1 MYATNILRLGVSM
14 TLTFGKPSITIRR
27 LGVITSIYMML
38 GFILLCGLLHP
49 STIYSEEIK
58 SDINSFISIDDEK
71 TTAPIFDSTLDK
83 LTNSI
88 EERQLELDSDTSD
101 GLIVDDQKDKDMVVV
116 LGDSDSQEKLS
127 PPLKSEIA
135 TEENRKQA
143 NLAELNATQP
153 NNRTTY
159 IIPESSHSIA
169 EQQRFLIE
177 SKGSSVALLNSDEF
191 RKTAREDRGFER
203 DKLRSLDIIPKG
215 DLSTSNVIG
224 NTDIASQISLGFKKN
239 AIQEHHLTKTFSQKD
254 GKLSSVIEG
263 MLAIGKEK
271 VEKEIKYSGNLWQKL
286 KAKAH
291 CLVCCV
297 DNLNFEDIKSY
308 FQYYCHLNHQLKLP
322 KGAILSAKTEVY
334 RGGDFGRKN
343 KDNVFG
349 YRIPSLLKTEKGTL
363 LAGADERIEQACDW
377 GNIGM
382 VIRRSEDDGV
392 TWGKRETIVNLR
404 NNPRVPLVTSG
415 DYSGSPINM
424 DMALVQDTSSKTKRI
439 FSIYDMFPEGR
450 GVISIA
456 NTPEKEYTQI
466 GGQSY
471 LNLYNNEKKSKVFTI
486 RDKGIVYNF
495 KGKKTDYHVITET
508 TKSDH
513 SNLGDIYK
521 GKQLLGNIYFTKH
534 KTSPFRL
541 AKSSYVWMSYSDDDG
556 RTWSS
561 PRDIT
566 ASLRR
571 RGMKFLGIGPG
582 KGIVLKWGPHAGRI
596 IIPAYSTNW
605 KSHLR
610 GSQSSRLIYSDDH
623 GKTWHT
629 GKAVN
634 DNRVLSN
641 GEKIHSLTMDN
652 KKEQNTESVPVQLK
666 NGDIKLF
673 MRNLT
678 GNLEVATSKDGG
690 ETWQNHVKRYKEVH
704 DAYVQ
709 LSAIRFEHDK
719 KEYILLVN
727 ANGPGKKRQDGYA
740 RLAQVNRNGSFKWL
754 YHHHIQ
760 DGSFAYNSVQQLN
773 NDQFGVLYEHR
784 EKHQN
789 SFTLNY
795 KVFNWSFLSQN
806 TEKQGTLWEKMAAN
820 WHVLF
825 KFYPWC

>member
-1 MYATNILRLGVSM
+1 M

-556 RTWSS
+556 RT
-561 PRDIT
+561 RDIT

-825 KFYPWC
+825 KFYL

>member
-1 MYATNILRLGVSM
+1 M
-14 TLTFGKPSITIRR
+14 
-27 LGVITSIYMML
+27 
-38 GFILLCGLLHP
+38 
-49 STIYSEEIK
+49 
-58 SDINSFISIDDEK
+58 
-71 TTAPIFDSTLDK
+71 
-83 LTNSI
+83 
-88 EERQLELDSDTSD
+88 
-101 GLIVDDQKDKDMVVV
+101 
-116 LGDSDSQEKLS
+116 
-127 PPLKSEIA
+127 
-135 TEENRKQA
+135 
-143 NLAELNATQP
+143 
-153 NNRTTY
+153 
-159 IIPESSHSIA
+159 
-169 EQQRFLIE
+169 
-177 SKGSSVALLNSDEF
+177 
-191 RKTAREDRGFER
+191 
-203 DKLRSLDIIPKG
+203 
-215 DLSTSNVIG
+215 
-224 NTDIASQISLGFKKN
+224 
-239 AIQEHHLTKTFSQKD
+239 
-254 GKLSSVIEG
+254 
-263 MLAIGKEK
+263 
-271 VEKEIKYSGNLWQKL
+271 
-286 KAKAH
+286 
-291 CLVCCV
+291 
-297 DNLNFEDIKSY
+297 
-308 FQYYCHLNHQLKLP
+308 
-322 KGAILSAKTEVY
+322 
-334 RGGDFGRKN
+334 
-343 KDNVFG
+343 FG
-349 YRIPSLLKTEKGTL
+349 YRIPSLLKTQKGTL

-471 LNLYNNEKKSKVFTI
+471 LNLYNNGKKSKVFTI

-566 ASLRR
+566 ASLRQK
-571 RGMKFLGIGPG
+571 GMKFLGIGPG

-634 DNRVLSN
+634 DNRILSN

-690 ETWQNHVKRYKEVH
+690 ETWQNHVKRYKEIH

-727 ANGPGKKRQDGYA
+727 ANGPGKKCQDGYA

-825 KFYPWC
+825 KFYL

>member
-322 KGAILSAKTEVY
+322 KGAILSAKIEVY

-825 KFYPWC
+825 KFYL

>member
-159 IIPESSHSIA
+159 IIPEISHSIA

-825 KFYPWC
+825 KFYL

>member
-14 TLTFGKPSITIRR
+14 TLTFGKPSITIHR

-825 KFYPWC
+825 KFYL

>member
-561 PRDIT
+561 PRDII

-825 KFYPWC
+825 KFYL

>member
-1 MYATNILRLGVSM
+1 M

-709 LSAIRFEHDK
+709 LLAIRFEHDK

-825 KFYPWC
+825 KFYL

>member
-1 MYATNILRLGVSM
+1 M

-159 IIPESSHSIA
+159 ITPESSHSIA

-825 KFYPWC
+825 KFYL

>member
-582 KGIVLKWGPHAGRI
+582 KGIVLKWVPHAGRI

-825 KFYPWC
+825 KFYL

>member
-308 FQYYCHLNHQLKLP
+308 FQHYCHLNHQLKLP

-825 KFYPWC
+825 KFYL

>member
-1 MYATNILRLGVSM
+1 M

-239 AIQEHHLTKTFSQKD
+239 AIQEHHLIKTFSQKD

-825 KFYPWC
+825 KFYL

>member
-1 MYATNILRLGVSM
+1 M

-191 RKTAREDRGFER
+191 KKTAREDRGFER

-629 GKAVN
+629 GKTVN

-825 KFYPWC
+825 KFYL

>member
-1 MYATNILRLGVSM
+1 M

-291 CLVCCV
+291 CLICCV

-825 KFYPWC
+825 KFYL

>member
-1 MYATNILRLGVSM
+1 M

-392 TWGKRETIVNLR
+392 TWGKRGTIVNLR

-825 KFYPWC
+825 KFYL

>member
-740 RLAQVNRNGSFKWL
+740 RLAQVNQNGSFKWL

-825 KFYPWC
+825 KFYL

>member
-1 MYATNILRLGVSM
+1 M

-678 GNLEVATSKDGG
+678 GNLEVATSKD
-690 ETWQNHVKRYKEVH
+690 
-704 DAYVQ
+704 
-709 LSAIRFEHDK
+709 
-719 KEYILLVN
+719 
-727 ANGPGKKRQDGYA
+727 
-740 RLAQVNRNGSFKWL
+740 
-754 YHHHIQ
+754 
-760 DGSFAYNSVQQLN
+760 
-773 NDQFGVLYEHR
+773 
-784 EKHQN
+784 
-789 SFTLNY
+789 
-795 KVFNWSFLSQN
+795 
-806 TEKQGTLWEKMAAN
+806 
-820 WHVLF
+820 
-825 KFYPWC
+825 

>member
-1 MYATNILRLGVSM
+1 M

-456 NTPEKEYTQI
+456 NTPEKEYPQI

-825 KFYPWC
+825 KFYL

>member
-254 GKLSSVIEG
+254 GKLSSVMEG

-825 KFYPWC
+825 KFYL

>member
-363 LAGADERIEQACDW
+363 LAGADGRIEQACDW

-825 KFYPWC
+825 KFYL

>member
-363 LAGADERIEQACDW
+363 LAGAEERIEQACDW

-825 KFYPWC
+825 KFYL

>member
-143 NLAELNATQP
+143 NLAELNATLP

-825 KFYPWC
+825 KFYL

>member
-1 MYATNILRLGVSM
+1 M

-392 TWGKRETIVNLR
+392 TWGKRKTIVNLR

-825 KFYPWC
+825 KFYL

>member
-191 RKTAREDRGFER
+191 RKTAIEDRGFER

-825 KFYPWC
+825 KFYL

>member
-1 MYATNILRLGVSM
+1 M

-513 SNLGDIYK
+513 SKLGDIYK

-825 KFYPWC
+825 KFYL

>member
-1 MYATNILRLGVSM
+1 M

-27 LGVITSIYMML
+27 LGVITSTYMML
-38 GFILLCGLLHP
+38 GFILLCGFLHP

-71 TTAPIFDSTLDK
+71 TTVPIFDSTLDK

-101 GLIVDDQKDKDMVVV
+101 SLIVDDQKDKDMVIV

-177 SKGSSVALLNSDEF
+177 SKGYSVALLNSDEF

-363 LAGADERIEQACDW
+363 LVGADERIEQACDW

-471 LNLYNNEKKSKVFTI
+471 LNLYNNGKKSKVFTI

-561 PRDIT
+561 PRDIA
-566 ASLRR
+566 ASLRQK
-571 RGMKFLGIGPG
+571 GMKFLGIGPG

-634 DNRVLSN
+634 DNRILSN

-773 NDQFGVLYEHR
+773 NDKFGVLYEHR

-825 KFYPWC
+825 KFYL

>member
-1 MYATNILRLGVSM
+1 M

-334 RGGDFGRKN
+334 RGGDFRRKN

-825 KFYPWC
+825 KFYL

>member
-508 TKSDH
+508 TKSDY

-825 KFYPWC
+825 KFYL

>member
-513 SNLGDIYK
+513 SNLEDIYK

-825 KFYPWC
+825 KFYL

>member
-1 MYATNILRLGVSM
+1 M

-203 DKLRSLDIIPKG
+203 DKLRSLDPLPKG

-825 KFYPWC
+825 KFYL

>member
-286 KAKAH
+286 EAKAH

-825 KFYPWC
+825 KFYL

>member
-127 PPLKSEIA
+127 PPLKSEIT

-363 LAGADERIEQACDW
+363 LARADERIEQACDW

-456 NTPEKEYTQI
+456 NTPEKEYPQI

-825 KFYPWC
+825 KFYL

>member
-719 KEYILLVN
+719 KSI
-727 ANGPGKKRQDGYA
+727 
-740 RLAQVNRNGSFKWL
+740 
-754 YHHHIQ
+754 
-760 DGSFAYNSVQQLN
+760 
-773 NDQFGVLYEHR
+773 
-784 EKHQN
+784 
-789 SFTLNY
+789 
-795 KVFNWSFLSQN
+795 
-806 TEKQGTLWEKMAAN
+806 
-820 WHVLF
+820 
-825 KFYPWC
+825 FY

>member
-1 MYATNILRLGVSM
+1 M

-135 TEENRKQA
+135 TEENHKQA

-825 KFYPWC
+825 KFYL

>member
-1 MYATNILRLGVSM
+1 M

-263 MLAIGKEK
+263 MIAIGKEK

-825 KFYPWC
+825 KFYL

>member
-38 GFILLCGLLHP
+38 GFILLCGFLHP

-727 ANGPGKKRQDGYA
+727 ANGPGKKRQDGHA

-825 KFYPWC
+825 KFYL

>member
-1 MYATNILRLGVSM
+1 M

-58 SDINSFISIDDEK
+58 SDINSFISIDDKK

-825 KFYPWC
+825 KFYL

>member
-1 MYATNILRLGVSM
+1 M

-605 KSHLR
+605 KPHLR

-825 KFYPWC
+825 KFYL

>member
-116 LGDSDSQEKLS
+116 LGDSDSREKLS

-363 LAGADERIEQACDW
+363 LARADERIEQACDW

-825 KFYPWC
+825 KFYL

>member
-27 LGVITSIYMML
+27 LGVITSTYMML
-38 GFILLCGLLHP
+38 GFILLCGFLHP

-71 TTAPIFDSTLDK
+71 TTVPIFDSTLDK

-471 LNLYNNEKKSKVFTI
+471 LNLYNNGKKSKVFTI

-825 KFYPWC
+825 KFYL

>member
-377 GNIGM
+377 ENIGM

-582 KGIVLKWGPHAGRI
+582 KGIVLKWGSHAGRI

-825 KFYPWC
+825 KFYL